1 MIPLFP
7 GSHLMG
13 PPVETTT
20 PASSMFQV
28 ISGSEVGWP
37 EVDLLVVGGMSLSA
51 SATRGG
57 FASNQSFFTILFIGN
72 ILGVM

>member
-1 MIPLFP
+1 
-7 GSHLMG
+7 MG

-20 PASSMFQV
+20 PASSMFHV

-51 SATRGG
+51 SATGWGG
-57 FASNQSFFTILFIGN
+57 LLRIVTS
-72 ILGVM
+72 